1 MLATVYTF
9 DRWILAA
16 PWGVG
21 VVTLAGGLILPWRRH
36 YTEAKTILFLVA
48 VLALAF
54 FAPAMQADHIEVGPD
69 SFHFRTGGWW
79 HPNVHQFAWKD
90 AARIEAIT
98 VNDEQSRPREF
109 MRVTFKDG
117 SHDDISIG
125 DVFHAHKNEILR
137 AVSTAI
143 KNAS

>member
-1 MLATVYTF
+1 MLAVIYTF
-9 DRWILAA
+9 SKGILALA
-16 PWGVG
+16 WSVG
-21 VVTLAGGLILPWRRH
+21 VLAFAAGMVLPWRRH
-36 YTEAKTILFLVA
+36 YTEAKTVLFLIA

-54 FAPAMQADHIEVGPD
+54 FAPAMQSDHIEVGAD

-90 AARIEAIT
+90 AARIETIT
-98 VNDEQSRPREF
+98 VQDRQGRPWEF
-109 MRVTFKDG
+109 MRVRFKDG

-125 DVFHAHKNEILR
+125 DVFHAHKDEILQ
-137 AVSTAI
+137 AVSAAI